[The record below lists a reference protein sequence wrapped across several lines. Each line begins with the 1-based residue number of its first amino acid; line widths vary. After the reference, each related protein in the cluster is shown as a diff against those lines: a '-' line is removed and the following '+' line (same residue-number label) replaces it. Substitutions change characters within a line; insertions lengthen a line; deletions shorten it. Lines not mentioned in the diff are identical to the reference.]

1 MYMYTY
7 IYTYLFTHIK
17 ESTAYFGKV
26 SLFRLVILFSFLN
39 SNLNLNFD
47 SIFQFEI
54 SVSILILELIFSMY
68 LSDLFFFPSGV
79 PAFPSPAP
87 LAHPHTRLHSHKHP

>member
-26 SLFRLVILFSFLN
+26 SLFRLVILF
-39 SNLNLNFD
+39 
-47 SIFQFEI
+47 
-54 SVSILILELIFSMY
+54 
-68 LSDLFFFPSGV
+68 
-79 PAFPSPAP
+79 
-87 LAHPHTRLHSHKHP
+87 